1 MTASKSGSYGRQSG
15 ARAFLACVGAWLR
28 EGAAVAA
35 VPPPLPPPSPLR
47 RRQAKGEGG
56 ATELA
61 VNRHG
66 TAAGRRWGFTRRARA
81 HSTARGGKTSP
92 DGKMTD
98 INRRR
103 PLDSKIS
110 PPLARSLTRRVS
122 PVLSRCVHADVSALV
137 LRCQSHDFRGR

>member
-1 MTASKSGSYGRQSG
+1 MDGRMALVRSSRAWARGSGKESSLLLLPR
-15 ARAFLACVGAWLR
+15 
-28 EGAAVAA
+28 
-35 VPPPLPPPSPLR
+35 PLPPLSLLPLPSPLR
-47 RRQAKGEGG
+47 RRRAKGEGG

-66 TAAGRRWGFTRRARA
+66 TAAGRRWGFTRRAGA

-103 PLDSKIS
+103 PLHSKIS
-110 PPLARSLTRRVS
+110 PPLARRVS
-122 PVLSRCVHADVSALV
+122 PVLSRCVHADVSAFV
-137 LRCQSHDFRGR
+137 LRCQSRDFTGR